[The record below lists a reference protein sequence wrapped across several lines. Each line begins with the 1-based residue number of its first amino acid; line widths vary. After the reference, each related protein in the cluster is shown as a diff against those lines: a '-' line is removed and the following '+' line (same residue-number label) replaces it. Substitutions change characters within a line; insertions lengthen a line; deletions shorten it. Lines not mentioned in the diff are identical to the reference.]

1 MKMKVTIGSIT
12 TLALFAMIVGC
23 VAPESPTKSFQPQL
37 SQPSAFRTQQ
47 LGTQER
53 QIEKP
58 RITGEV
64 LSCVAIDYDRNTG
77 KGSPLSTLG
86 QVYLNEKGIIEGVKG
101 KSGWVTINTWG
112 NYTDNTT
119 GLTKKIKLIGMS
131 FWVNKGGAKWWDF
144 EVQMVNPEDDPKENL
159 PFETK
164 IEDINPGENRPVI
177 ILQGKY
183 KLVPVGSLN
192 SLSFQ
197 QEK

>member
-1 MKMKVTIGSIT
+1 MKVTIGSIT
-12 TLALFAMIVGC
+12 TLALVAMIVGC
-23 VAPESPTKSFQPQL
+23 VAPESPTKSPQPQL

-53 QIEKP
+53 QIEKH

-86 QVYLNEKGIIEGVKG
+86 TVKLNEKGFIEGVKG
-101 KSGWVTINTWG
+101 KSGWVMINTWG
-112 NYTDNTT
+112 NYTDDTT
-119 GLTKKIKLIGMS
+119 GMTKKVKLIGVS
-131 FWVNKGGAKWWDF
+131 FWVNKGGTNWWDF

-164 IEDINPGENRPVI
+164 IEDIKPGENRPVI

-192 SLSFQ
+192 SVSFQ
-197 QEK
+197 EEK